1 MLKKI
6 LSISGRPGLYELITY
21 GKNMVIV
28 ESLVDRKRFPAY
40 ARDKII
46 SLGDIAI
53 YTTTEEVPL
62 GQVFTTIYEQHDGA
76 ALNVSDYKTNEQLDA
91 FFAQVLPNYD
101 VDRVYRTD
109 IKKVITWYNILVNA
123 GITTFVSE
131 EPETADETPAEAAE
145 TAEAEK

>member
-6 LSISGRPGLYELITY
+6 LSISGRSGLYELKSY

-28 ESLVDRKRFPAY
+28 EGLHDHKRLPASS
-40 ARDKII
+40 RDKII

-62 GQVFTTIYEQHDGA
+62 GKVFETIFKKFEGKPLDIEK
-76 ALNVSDYKTNEQLDA
+76 YKTNEAIDA
-91 FFAQVLPNYD
+91 FFAEILPNYD

-109 IKKVITWYNILVNA
+109 IKKVINWYNILVNA
-123 GITTFVSE
+123 GMTEFVKAPE
-131 EPETADETPAEAAE
+131 EEGDNTAPAE
-145 TAEAEK
+145 

>member
-6 LSISGRPGLYELITY
+6 LCISGRSGLYELKSY

-28 ESLVDRKRFPAY
+28 EGLADHKRFPAY

-53 YTTTEEVPL
+53 YTTAEEVPL
-62 GQVFTTIYEQHDGA
+62 GQVLQTIYDQQNGA
-76 ALNVSDYKTNEQLDA
+76 VLNADDYKTNEQIDE
-91 FFAQVLPNYD
+91 FFAKVLPNYD

-123 GITTFVSE
+123 GYTHFVPE
-131 EPETADETPAEAAE
+131 E
-145 TAEAEK
+145 AEAEENAEAPAAE

>member
-1 MLKKI
+1 MLKKV
-6 LSISGRPGLYELITY
+6 LCISGRSGLYELKSY

-28 ESLVDRKRFPAY
+28 EGLADHKRFPAY

-53 YTTTEEVPL
+53 YTTAEEVPL
-62 GQVFTTIYEQHDGA
+62 GQVLQTIYDQQNGA
-76 ALNVSDYKTNEQLDA
+76 VLNADDYKTNEQIDE
-91 FFAQVLPNYD
+91 FFAKVLPNYD

-123 GITTFVSE
+123 SYTHFVPE
-131 EPETADETPAEAAE
+131 E
-145 TAEAEK
+145 AEAEENAEAPAAE